1 MSHVLSYVLSHA
13 SCLTCMMYLDDIL
26 LKDEMILFLFV
37 KYHVCIV
44 YMSFFMFDLGFSQ
57 PENLLKFNL
66 TIFDTELK
74 LKFSKF

>member
-1 MSHVLSYVLSHA
+1 MSHVLSHVLSHA

-26 LKDEMILFLFV
+26 KDEMILFLFV
-37 KYHVCIV
+37 KYHVCIM
-44 YMSFFMFDLGFSQ
+44 YMSFFMIDPGFSQ